1 MLDWFTL
8 AFISALFSAT
18 AAISQKKILFK
29 MEALEF
35 SFILALFNLA
45 LSIPFFFF
53 VDFASLQFYN
63 IFILY
68 LKTILGAFAFLF
80 VMLSIK
86 NLEISGALPLMVLTP
101 AFVAVFAYFIIDETL
116 VPLEIAGIL
125 LLITGTYILETRM
138 RQNIFDPF
146 KVFWKSKAHHYV
158 IGALLLFTLTALLDR
173 VLLYK
178 YKVEPAAFMG
188 FQQFFLAVN
197 FSIFFFFSKTKF
209 SQVLKFSSK
218 NIFGWI
224 ILVSVLTIGYRY
236 TQIEAIKIAPVA
248 LVLSVKRISV
258 FFAAII
264 GGKLFSEKNLLKKA
278 LATSLMIAGAL
289 LLINQ

>member
-1 MLDWFTL
+1 MDWFTI
-8 AFISALFSAT
+8 AFISALFSAS

-29 MEALEF
+29 LEALEF
-35 SFILALFNLA
+35 SFLLALFNLA
-45 LSIPFFFF
+45 LSLPFFFF
-53 VDFASLQFYN
+53 VDFSSLQFYN
-63 IFILY
+63 LFILY
-68 LKTILGAFAFLF
+68 IKTILGAFAFLF

-116 VPLEIAGIL
+116 VPLEILGIIL
-125 LLITGTYILETRM
+125 LIAGTYILETRS

-173 VLLYK
+173 LLLFK
-178 YKVEPAAFMG
+178 YKVEPVAFMG
-188 FQQFFLAVN
+188 FQQLFLAVN
-197 FSIFFFFSKTKF
+197 FTLIFFFSKTKF
-209 SQVLKFSSK
+209 SLNLRSSGK
-218 NIFGWI
+218 SFFGWI
-224 ILVSVLTIGYRY
+224 ILISILTIGYRY

-264 GGKLFSEKNLLKKA
+264 GGKLFNEKNL
-278 LATSLMIAGAL
+278 I
-289 LLINQ
+289 